1 MMEYRKEI
9 DGLRALA
16 VLSVV
21 FCHAGFPAFGGGFV
35 GVDVFFVISGY
46 LITSIIYREF
56 RAGDFSLIRFYERRA
71 RRILPALFLVILV
84 VTPFAWIVLWPADF
98 RDYAKSLVY
107 VVLFASNVHFYKEI
121 GYFAPDVELR
131 PLLHTWSLGVEEQ
144 YYILFPLLLMVCWR
158 LRREWLALLL
168 ASLALLSLGVAEYG
182 LRNFPDASFYLL
194 PTRAWELLAGAIYA
208 ILAADRAPF
217 ASSPLAVRNLSSFA
231 GLGMIVAAVVIYG
244 PDTPFPGIHALLPVL
259 GALLVIAAATPDTV
273 VGTLL
278 SIRPVLAVGLWSYS
292 IYLWHQ
298 PLFALVRYREEAPG
312 MLTMSALTAAT
323 LGLAYLGWRYVEM
336 PFRRASWRGRRLL
349 RFSLLGIVVF
359 LAFGLVGK
367 HRDDVLKRHA
377 PGYEAQA
384 TVERQLFRNFGLSG
398 ECSRVDAG
406 ARCQTAADPDLMV
419 WGDSYAMHLV
429 DGILASRP
437 DVRLIQRTRSACGP
451 FPGIAPVLNGD
462 LAEAGRCL
470 VFNASVVEL
479 LGKTPSIRHVVLASP
494 FSQYL
499 TPANEILQ
507 PDGKRERPDE
517 NLLKQELLKTLAY
530 LRSLGIEPVI
540 FAPPPANGSDL
551 GRCLARSVLLGRSP
565 EFCDFTIEEISAENK
580 TIHELLSGIG
590 QETGV
595 RVVWLHELLCP
606 NGRCTT
612 HAGATFLFLD
622 EGHLTRN
629 GSAHLGRLHDFHR
642 LATGE

>member
-1 MMEYRKEI
+1 MEYRKEI
-9 DGLRALA
+9 DGLRAVA
-16 VLSVV
+16 VLSVL
-21 FCHAGFPAFGGGFV
+21 FCHAGFSAFSGGFV

-46 LITSIIYREF
+46 LITSIIYSEF
-56 RAGDFSLIRFYERRA
+56 RAGNFSLARFYERRA
-71 RRILPALFLVILV
+71 RRILPALFLVLLV
-84 VTPFAWIVLWPADF
+84 TTPLAWLVLWPTDF

-107 VVLFASNVHFYKEI
+107 VVLFASNIHFYKET
-121 GYFAPDVELR
+121 GYFAPDVELK

-144 YYILFPLLLMVCWR
+144 YYILFPLLLLVCWR

-168 ASLALLSLGVAEYG
+168 AGLALLSLGAAEYG

-217 ASSPLAVRNLSSFA
+217 ASSRLAVRNLSSLT
-231 GLGMIVAAVVIYG
+231 GLGMIIAAIVTYG
-244 PDTPFPGIHALLPVL
+244 PDTPFPGTPALLPVL
-259 GALLVIAAATPDTV
+259 GALLVIATATPDTV
-273 VGTLL
+273 AGKL
-278 SIRPVLAVGLWSYS
+278 LAVRPMLAIGLWSYS

-298 PLFALVRYREEAPG
+298 PLFALVRYREDAPG
-312 MLTMSALTAAT
+312 MLTMSALTVAT
-323 LGLAYLGWRYVEM
+323 LGLAYLGWRHVET

-384 TVERQLFRNFGLSG
+384 TVERQLLRNFGLSG
-398 ECSRVDAG
+398 KCSRIDAG
-406 ARCQTAADPDLMV
+406 SECQTGTEPDLMV

-437 DVRLIQRTRSACGP
+437 DARLIQRTRSACGP
-451 FPGIAPVLNGD
+451 FPGIAPVLDGD

-470 VFNASVVEL
+470 AFNASTVEL
-479 LGKTPSIRHVVLASP
+479 LGKTPSIRHVVLAAL

-499 TPANEILQ
+499 TPTNGILRT
-507 PDGKRERPDE
+507 DGKNERPDG
-517 NLLKQELLKTLAY
+517 NLLRQALLKTIAD
-530 LRSLGIEPVI
+530 LRSLGVEPVI
-540 FAPPPANGSDL
+540 FAPPPANGRDL

-565 EFCDFTIEEISAENK
+565 ESCDFAIEEISAEN
-580 TIHELLSGIG
+580 TAVYELLSGVAR
-590 QETGV
+590 ESGV

-606 NGRCTT
+606 DGRCTT
-612 HAGATFLFLD
+612 HAGETFLFLD
-622 EGHLTRN
+622 EGHLTHD

-642 LATGE
+642 LASGE